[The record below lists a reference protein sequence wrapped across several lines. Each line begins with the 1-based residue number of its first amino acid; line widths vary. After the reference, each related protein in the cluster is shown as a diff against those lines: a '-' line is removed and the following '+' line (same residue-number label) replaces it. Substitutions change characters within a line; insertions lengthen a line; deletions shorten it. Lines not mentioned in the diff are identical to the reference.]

1 MIDINGEPLLFAEAS
16 YSCAVDE
23 PIISDDCESV
33 KMYVTS
39 GADATAS
46 SRAWL
51 RYSIDKRHS
60 IDKRQGKDYEER
72 DFRVTYHLSSHRVV
86 LRHPS
91 LVFPGYRIDEA
102 MIVDDSR

>member
-1 MIDINGEPLLFAEAS
+1 MNGEPLLFAEAS

-51 RYSIDKRHS
+51 RYSIDKR
-60 IDKRQGKDYEER
+60 QGKDYEER

-91 LVFPGYRIDEA
+91 LVLPGYRIDEA